1 MKVKKLIE
9 LLSKLPPND
18 EIEYRDWEWYYWTG
32 INEIRNMR
40 CIEKKDYRM
49 FSVWW
54 YYTEEELDEYNA
66 EIERLKSEWID
77 FNLTHKRVIR

>member
-18 EIEYRDWEWYYWTG
+18 EIEYRDWEWWCWFSIKELRLMT
-32 INEIRNMR
+32 
-40 CIEKKDYRM
+40 CIETREKRM
-49 FSVWW
+49 FSTWW
-54 YYTEEELDEYNA
+54 YYTDLEEDELNS
-66 EIERLKSEWID
+66 EIERLKSEWKD